1 MSNKLESYSL
11 HSKNDDLFFNFL
23 YNSIL
28 PSKTP
33 SKTLHVMLFN
43 NCIEYQCQ
51 SCWAF
56 WVKICFL

>member
-23 YNSIL
+23 NNSIL

-33 SKTLHVMLFN
+33 LHIMLFN
-43 NCIEYQCQ
+43 NCIE

>member
-23 YNSIL
+23 YDSIL

-33 SKTLHVMLFN
+33 LHVMLFN